1 MREGCSHRT
10 GFSLMECLLSICIVT
25 LLLPCGLAA
34 LLMMKQQQVKAEI
47 GHMGG
52 DVVEL
57 MCTLV
62 QEGAGDSGYHFTAE
76 GELVGVLHSPNEA
89 IPGDTGY
96 IVIVEREDLGHHAQR
111 VQMEVTAPAGRARE
125 HRMSSVYTIVTGR
138 DVK

>member
-1 MREGCSHRT
+1 MRGGGSHCS

-34 LLMMKQQQVKAEI
+34 VLMMKQQQMKAQI

-52 DVVEL
+52 DVVES
-57 MCTLV
+57 MCMLV
-62 QEGAGDSGYHFTAE
+62 QEGSGDSGYHFTAE
-76 GELVGVLHSPNEA
+76 GEFIGVLPAPHEA

-125 HRMSSVYTIVTGR
+125 HRMCSVYTIVTERGGR
-138 DVK
+138 